1 MMLEKIASWEQKL
14 VDWAYEGLE
23 SLPSDKLAPPD
34 EDPALIDY
42 AYSHC
47 EKITQVHSRTFFT
60 ASSLLPTTICRSVR
74 ALYAFCRVSD
84 DLVDRPRRN
93 PREALEMWRERAL
106 SPRPP
111 KDDLVALAW
120 ADTRARHRIPLLYA
134 EQLLDGIERDLETVR
149 YATFSELAAY
159 SYGVASTVGLM
170 AMHIVGFSGPEA
182 VPYAVRLGVALQ
194 MTNILRD
201 VGEDWHAGR
210 LYLPLEELAAFGL
223 SEKDIATRQIDERWH
238 AFLCFQMERVH
249 FLYANS
255 LPGIALLAPAGRFA
269 IAAAAELYWAILDD
283 ILANGGDVF
292 SRRAYVSRLEKLR
305 RLPGIWWR
313 TKTLAYKSAN
323 PSVCAKETR
332 ASGIPA

>member
-1 MMLEKIASWEQKL
+1 MISKIATWERKL
-14 VDWAYEGLE
+14 LDWAYEGLE
-23 SLPSDKLAPPD
+23 SLPTDKIPPPD
-34 EDPALIDY
+34 AEPAQIER
-42 AYSHC
+42 AYVHC
-47 EKITQVHSRTFFT
+47 EAITQTHSKTFFT
-60 ASSLLPTTICRSVR
+60 ASALLPTALCRSVR

-93 PREALEMWRERAL
+93 PTKALKLWRERAL
-106 SPRPP
+106 NPRPP
-111 KDDLVALAW
+111 ADDLVALAW

-149 YATFSELAAY
+149 YSTFSELAAY

-194 MTNILRD
+194 LTNILRD
-201 VGEDWHAGR
+201 VGEDWRAGR
-210 LYLPLEELAAFGL
+210 LYLPLEELEAFDL
-223 SEKDIATRQIDERWH
+223 TEEDIANRQLDERWH
-238 AFLCFQMERVH
+238 SFLCFQIDRVH
-249 FLYANS
+249 NLYNSS

-283 ILANGGDVF
+283 ILANNGDVF
-292 SRRAYVSRLEKLR
+292 SRRAYVSRLEKMR

-313 TKTLAYKSAN
+313 TKTLAYK
-323 PSVCAKETR
+323 PSRKVCSSRESRVSEVMA
-332 ASGIPA
+332 

>member
-1 MMLEKIASWEQKL
+1 MFEKFATWEQKL
-14 VDWAYEGLE
+14 LQWAYEGLE
-23 SLPSDKLAPPD
+23 SLPSEEFVPPD
-34 EDPALIDY
+34 QDPALIER
-42 AYSHC
+42 AYYHC
-47 EKITQVHSRTFFT
+47 RAITQAHSQTFYLT
-60 ASSLLPTTICRSVR
+60 SSLLPTAIRHSVW

-93 PREALEMWRERAL
+93 PREALAMWRHHVL

-111 KDDLVALAW
+111 QDNLVALAW

-134 EQLLDGIERDLETVR
+134 EQLLDGIGRDLETMR
-149 YATFSELAAY
+149 YATFADLAAY

-201 VGEDWHAGR
+201 VGEDWRAGR
-210 LYLPLEELAAFGL
+210 LYLPLEELAAFDL
-223 SEKDIATRQIDERWH
+223 SEKDFDNMQIDERWH
-238 AFLCFQMERVH
+238 AFLCFQVERVH
-249 FLYANS
+249 SLYTNS

-269 IAAAAELYWAILDD
+269 IAAATELYWAILDD

-292 SRRAYVSRLEKLR
+292 SRRAYVSQLEKLR

-323 PSVCAKETR
+323 PMTYKPTNPTCGT
-332 ASGIPA
+332 

>member
-1 MMLEKIASWEQKL
+1 MDLNIASWEKKL
-14 VDWAYEGLE
+14 LAWAYEGLE
-23 SLPSDKLAPPD
+23 SLPSEELTPPD
-34 EDPALIDY
+34 ADPALIER
-42 AYSHC
+42 AYRRC
-47 EKITQVHSRTFFT
+47 EAITQAHSRTFYM
-60 ASSLLPTTICRSVR
+60 ASSLLPTEFCRSVR

-84 DLVDRPRRN
+84 DLVDRPKRN
-93 PREALEMWRERAL
+93 PRAALEAWRVRAL
-106 SPRPP
+106 GPCPP

-134 EQLLDGIERDLETVR
+134 EQLLDGIGHDLETMR
-149 YATFSELAAY
+149 YATFSDLAAY

-194 MTNILRD
+194 LTNILRD
-201 VGEDWHAGR
+201 VGEDWRAGR
-210 LYLPLEELAAFGL
+210 LYLPLDELAAFDL
-223 SEKDIATRQIDERWH
+223 SEEDIATRQIDERWH
-238 AFLCFQMERVH
+238 AFLCFQMDRVH
-249 FLYANS
+249 GLYTSS

-292 SRRAYVSRLEKLR
+292 SRRACVSQWEKIR

-313 TKTLAYKSAN
+313 TKTLAYK
-323 PSVCAKETR
+323 P
-332 ASGIPA
+332 ASQMCS